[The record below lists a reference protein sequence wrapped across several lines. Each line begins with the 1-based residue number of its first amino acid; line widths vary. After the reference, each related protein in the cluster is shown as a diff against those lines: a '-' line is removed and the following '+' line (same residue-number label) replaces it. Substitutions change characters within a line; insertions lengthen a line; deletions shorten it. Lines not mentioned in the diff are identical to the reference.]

1 MAYNKSIAE
10 DVLKHADIVQVIS
23 SYLPLIK
30 QGKNYKAVCPFHD
43 DTNPSL
49 VVSPE
54 KQFFKCFV
62 CGTSGTAISFVQKY
76 EKCSYGEAIKKVAD
90 IMNYHPEGLDSIGKA
105 KKVDERK
112 ESILRCLHDLSLY
125 YQFAINTPEGKEGLD
140 YFEKRKLDVSIRNKY
155 KLGYAYKDGKATIA
169 FLQKK
174 GHSIKTIEDTG
185 VAKMI
190 TSGVYA
196 DMNEGRVVFP
206 ICDIDGN
213 VVGFSARRLGED
225 NTPKYMNTPET
236 YLFHKSSNLYN
247 IHIAK
252 DAAKLKGYVY
262 ICEGFMDVYALS
274 KIGIDAAVAIMGTA
288 LTSEHIQIL
297 RSLNAEIRLCLDGDL
312 PGQSA
317 MMKIAKMLSQ
327 AGLQYRV
334 VDNQGS
340 TKDPDE
346 ILNEDGKEAL
356 EEYLNKLISQV
367 DFALNYYLR
376 SNPLKTVEEKK
387 NLIREFLPIL
397 SRINSQIELD
407 TYLRKLEKITG
418 FDIDSIRTLV
428 KRARLSN
435 ADDSVS
441 SSTREIVEDFHP
453 ERKAL
458 QKLLTAERE
467 LLYQMTQNK
476 SAVSFYE
483 QKVPGFYDDFYRTI
497 ANFVVE
503 YAATHD
509 MMDDSGLLAL
519 LESSDLE
526 NKEKIINDLISI
538 YMETHPQKC
547 SDELLD
553 NLLETILD
561 ERKRISDEDVLNQS
575 LEGKSEL
582 EKARI
587 ISEYNRR
594 IMSKKDKEKD
604 KDE

>member
-1 MAYNKSIAE
+1 MAFNKSIAE

-76 EKCSYGEAIKKVAD
+76 EKISYGEAIKKVCD
-90 IMNYHPEGLDSIGKA
+90 IVNYHPEGLDTIAKP

-112 ESILRCLHDLSLY
+112 ESLLKCLHDLSLY
-125 YQFAINTPEGKEGLD
+125 YQFALNTPEGKEGLD
-140 YFEKRKLDVSIRNKY
+140 YFESRKLDAPLRNKY
-155 KLGYAYKDGKATIA
+155 KLGYAYKDGKATINY
-169 FLQKK
+169 LQKK

-190 TSGVYA
+190 SVGNYA
-196 DMNEGRVVFP
+196 DMNEGRVIFP

-213 VVGFSARRLGED
+213 VVGFSARRLKND
-225 NTPKYMNTPET
+225 DTAKYMNTPET

-252 DAAKLKGYVY
+252 DAAKLKGYIYV
-262 ICEGFMDVYALS
+262 CEGFMDVYALA

-288 LTSEHIQIL
+288 LTNEHIQIL
-297 RSLNAEIRLCLDGDL
+297 RSLNVEIRLCLDGDL

-317 MMKIAKMLSQ
+317 MMKIAKMLSK
-327 AGLQYRV
+327 AGLNYRV

-340 TKDPDE
+340 SKDPDE

-356 EEYLNKLISQV
+356 EEYLNKLVSNV

-376 SNPLKTVEEKK
+376 TNPLKTVEEKK
-387 NLIREFLPIL
+387 TLIKEFLPIL
-397 SRINSQIELD
+397 SKINSQIELD

-418 FDIDSIRTLV
+418 FDVDSIRSVV
-428 KRARLSN
+428 KKARLST
-435 ADDSVS
+435 ADDSARV
-441 SSTREIVEDFHP
+441 TEQVMEDYHP
-453 ERKAL
+453 EKKAL

-476 SAVSFYE
+476 AAVAFYE
-483 QKVPGFYDDFYRTI
+483 QKAPGFYDDLYRTI

-503 YAATHD
+503 YAATHE
-509 MMDDSGLLAL
+509 MMEDAGLLSL
-519 LESSDLE
+519 LEMSDLE
-526 NKEKIINDLISI
+526 NKEKIIRDLVAI
-538 YMETHPQKC
+538 YSETHPQEC
-547 SDELLD
+547 SEELLN
-553 NLLETILD
+553 NLLETIMS
-561 ERKRISDEDVLNQS
+561 ERKRISEEDVLSQS

-587 ISEYNRR
+587 INEFNRR
-594 IMSKKDKEKD
+594 MVSKK
-604 KDE
+604 

>member
-76 EKCSYGEAIKKVAD
+76 EKMSYGEAIKKVAD
-90 IMNYHPEGLDSIGKA
+90 IVGYHPEGLDSIA
-105 KKVDERK
+105 RPKKVDERR
-112 ESILRCLHDLSLY
+112 ESLLKCLHDLSLY
-125 YQFAINTPEGKEGLD
+125 YQFALNTPEGKEGLD
-140 YFEKRKLDVSIRNKY
+140 YFESRKLDAPIRNKY
-155 KLGYAYKDGKATIA
+155 KLGYAYKDGKATINY
-169 FLQKK
+169 LQKK

-185 VAKMI
+185 IAKMI
-190 TSGVYA
+190 SVGNYA

-213 VVGFSARRLGED
+213 VIGFSARRLVND
-225 NTPKYMNTPET
+225 DTAKYMNTPES

-252 DAAKLKGYVY
+252 DAAKLKGYIY

-288 LTSEHIQIL
+288 LTNEHIQIL
-297 RSLNAEIRLCLDGDL
+297 RGLNVEIRLCLDGDL

-317 MMKIAKMLSQ
+317 MMKISKVLTK
-327 AGLQYRV
+327 AGLKYRI

-356 EEYLNKLISQV
+356 EEYLNKLTTQAE
-367 DFALNYYLR
+367 FALNYYLR
-376 SNPLKTVEEKK
+376 SNPLKTVDEKK
-387 NLIREFLPIL
+387 ALIKEFLPIL
-397 SRINSQIELD
+397 SKINSQIELD

-418 FDIDSIRTLV
+418 FDVESIRGV
-428 KRARLSN
+428 VRKARLST
-435 ADDSVS
+435 ADDSAA
-441 SSTREIVEDFHP
+441 TTTKIIEEYRP
-453 ERKAL
+453 ENKEL

-476 SAVSFYE
+476 SAVGFYE
-483 QKVPGFYDDFYRTI
+483 DKTPGFYDDVYRTI
-497 ANFVVE
+497 ANFVIE
-503 YAATHD
+503 YAASHD
-509 MMDDSGLLAL
+509 MMDDIGLMSL

-526 NKEKIINDLISI
+526 NKEKIIRDLVSI
-538 YMETHPQKC
+538 YSETHPQEC
-547 SDELLD
+547 TDELLN
-553 NLLETILD
+553 NLLDTIVN
-561 ERKRISDEDVLNQS
+561 ERKRISEEDVLSQS

-587 ISEYNRR
+587 ISEFNRR
-594 IMSKKDKEKD
+594 MIAKK
-604 KDE
+604 

>member
-23 SYLPLIK
+23 SFIPLIK

-76 EKCSYGEAIKKVAD
+76 KKVSYGEAIKIVAD
-90 IMNYHPEGLDSIGKA
+90 IVGYHPEGLDSIAKP
-105 KKVDERK
+105 KKVDEKR
-112 ESILRCLHDLSLY
+112 ESLLKCLHDLSLY
-125 YQFAINTPEGKEGLD
+125 YQFALNTPEGKEGLD
-140 YFEKRKLDVSIRNKY
+140 YFESRHLDAPIRNKY

-169 FLQKK
+169 YLQKK

-185 VAKMI
+185 VAKML
-190 TSGVYA
+190 SVGNYA
-196 DMNEGRVVFP
+196 DMNEGRVIFP

-213 VVGFSARRLGED
+213 VVGFSARRLVD
-225 NTPKYMNTPET
+225 DDTAKYMNTPET

-252 DAAKLKGYVY
+252 DAAKLKGYIY

-274 KIGIDAAVAIMGTA
+274 KIGIDAAVAIMGTS

-297 RSLNAEIRLCLDGDL
+297 RSLNVEIRLCLDGDL

-317 MMKIAKMLSQ
+317 MMKYSKLLSK
-327 AGLQYRV
+327 AGLKYRV

-340 TKDPDE
+340 SKDPDE

-356 EEYLNKLISQV
+356 EAYVNNLISQV
-367 DFALNYYLR
+367 DFALNYYSR
-376 SNPLKTVEEKK
+376 SNPLKTIDEKK
-387 NLIREFLPIL
+387 ALIKEFLPIL
-397 SRINSQIELD
+397 SKINSQIELD
-407 TYLRKLEKITG
+407 TYIRKLARITG
-418 FDIDSIRTLV
+418 FDVESIRGVVRRT
-428 KRARLSN
+428 RLST
-435 ADDSVS
+435 ADDNVVA
-441 SSTREIVEDFHP
+441 TTKIMEEYRP
-453 ERKAL
+453 ENKEL

-483 QKVPGFYDDFYRTI
+483 EKTPGFYDDIYRTI
-497 ANFVVE
+497 ANFVIE
-503 YAATHD
+503 YAANHE
-509 MMDDSGLLAL
+509 MMDDAGLLAL

-526 NKEKIINDLISI
+526 NKERIIRDLVNI
-538 YMETHPQKC
+538 YSETHPKIC
-547 SDELLD
+547 TDELLN
-553 NLLETILD
+553 NLLETIED
-561 ERKRISDEDVLNQS
+561 ERKRISDEDVLSQS

-587 ISEYNRR
+587 INEFNRR
-594 IMSKKDKEKD
+594 MVSKK
-604 KDE
+604 

>member
-23 SYLPLIK
+23 SYLPLVK

-76 EKCSYGEAIKKVAD
+76 EKISYGEAIKKVAD
-90 IMNYHPEGLDSIGKA
+90 IMNYHPEGLESIAKP

-112 ESILRCLHDLSLY
+112 EALLKCLHDLSLY
-125 YQFAINTPEGKEGLD
+125 YQFALNTPEGKEGLE
-140 YFEKRKLDVSIRNKY
+140 YLESRKLDVALRNKY
-155 KLGYAYKDGKATIA
+155 KLGYAYKDGKSTIN

-185 VAKMI
+185 ISKMI
-190 TSGVYA
+190 SNGVYA

-213 VVGFSARRLGED
+213 VVGFSARRLVND
-225 NTPKYMNTPET
+225 DTAKYMNTPET

-252 DAAKLKGYVY
+252 DAAKLKGYIY
-262 ICEGFMDVYALS
+262 ICEGFMDVYALAR
-274 KIGIDAAVAIMGTA
+274 IGIDAAVAIMGTA
-288 LTSEHIQIL
+288 LTNEHIQIL
-297 RSLNAEIRLCLDGDL
+297 RSLNVEIRLCLDGDL
-312 PGQSA
+312 PGQTA
-317 MMKIAKMLSQ
+317 MMKISRMLSK
-327 AGLQYRV
+327 AGLNYCV

-356 EEYLNKLISQV
+356 EEYLNKLLPQA

-376 SNPLKTVEEKK
+376 SNPLKTMEEKK
-387 NLIREFLPIL
+387 TLIKEFLPFL
-397 SRINSQIELD
+397 VRINSQIELD

-418 FDIDSIRTLV
+418 FDIESIRNLV
-428 KRARLSN
+428 RKARM
-435 ADDSVS
+435 S
-441 SSTREIVEDFHP
+441 SEGDAVASTKEIIETFHP

-467 LLYQMTQNK
+467 LLYQMSQNK
-476 SAVSFYE
+476 SAVAFYE
-483 QKVPGFYDDFYRTI
+483 QKVPGFYDDIYRTI
-497 ANFVVE
+497 ANYIVE

-509 MMDDSGLLAL
+509 MMDDSGLISL
-519 LESSDLE
+519 LEESDLE
-526 NKEKIINDLISI
+526 NKERIINDLVAI
-538 YMETHPQKC
+538 YMETHPSEC
-547 SDELLD
+547 TEELLN
-553 NLLETILD
+553 NLLETILS

-587 ISEYNRR
+587 ISDFNRR
-594 IMSKKDKEKD
+594 MLSKKDPDK
-604 KDE
+604 KDED

>member
-23 SYLPLIK
+23 SFIPLIK

-76 EKCSYGEAIKKVAD
+76 KKVSYGEAIKIVAD
-90 IMNYHPEGLDSIGKA
+90 IVGYHPEGLDSIAKP
-105 KKVDERK
+105 KKVDEKR
-112 ESILRCLHDLSLY
+112 ESLLKCLHDLSLY
-125 YQFAINTPEGKEGLD
+125 YQFALNTPEGKEGLD
-140 YFEKRKLDVSIRNKY
+140 YFESRHLDAPIRNKY

-169 FLQKK
+169 YLQKK

-185 VAKMI
+185 VAKML
-190 TSGVYA
+190 SVGNYA
-196 DMNEGRVVFP
+196 DMNEGRVIFP

-213 VVGFSARRLGED
+213 VVGFSARRLVD
-225 NTPKYMNTPET
+225 DDTAKYMNTPET

-252 DAAKLKGYVY
+252 DAAKLKGYIY

-274 KIGIDAAVAIMGTA
+274 KIGIDAAVAIMGTS
-288 LTSEHIQIL
+288 LTNEHIQIL
-297 RSLNAEIRLCLDGDL
+297 RSLNVEIRLCLDGDL

-317 MMKIAKMLSQ
+317 MMKYSKLLSK
-327 AGLQYRV
+327 AGLKYRV

-340 TKDPDE
+340 SKDPDE

-356 EEYLNKLISQV
+356 EAYVNNLISQV
-367 DFALNYYLR
+367 DFALNYYSR
-376 SNPLKTVEEKK
+376 SNPLKTIDEKK
-387 NLIREFLPIL
+387 ALIKEFLPIL
-397 SRINSQIELD
+397 SKINSQIELD
-407 TYLRKLEKITG
+407 TYIRKLARITG
-418 FDIDSIRTLV
+418 FDVESIRGVVRRT
-428 KRARLSN
+428 RLST
-435 ADDSVS
+435 ADDNVVA
-441 SSTREIVEDFHP
+441 TTKIMEEYRP
-453 ERKAL
+453 ENKEL

-483 QKVPGFYDDFYRTI
+483 AKTPGFYDDIYRTI
-497 ANFVVE
+497 ANFVIE
-503 YAATHD
+503 YAANHE
-509 MMDDSGLLAL
+509 MMDDAGLLAL

-526 NKEKIINDLISI
+526 NKERIIRDLVNI
-538 YMETHPQKC
+538 YSETHPKIC
-547 SDELLD
+547 TDELLN
-553 NLLETILD
+553 NLLETIED
-561 ERKRISDEDVLNQS
+561 ERKRISDEDVLSQS

-587 ISEYNRR
+587 INEFNRR
-594 IMSKKDKEKD
+594 MISKK
-604 KDE
+604 

>member
-76 EKCSYGEAIKKVAD
+76 EKCSYGEAIKKVCD
-90 IMNYHPEGLDSIGKA
+90 IINYHPEGLESIA
-105 KKVDERK
+105 RPKKVDERK
-112 ESILRCLHDLSLY
+112 ESLIKCLHDLSLY
-125 YQFAINTPEGKEGLD
+125 YQFALNTPEGKEGLD
-140 YFEKRKLDVSIRNKY
+140 YFESRKLDAPIRNKY
-155 KLGYAYKDGKATIA
+155 KLGYAYKDGKATINY
-169 FLQKK
+169 LQKK

-185 VAKMI
+185 VAKML
-190 TSGVYA
+190 SVGNYA

-213 VVGFSARRLGED
+213 VVGFSARRLQND
-225 NTPKYMNTPET
+225 DTAKYMNTPET

-252 DAAKLKGYVY
+252 DAAKLKGYIY
-262 ICEGFMDVYALS
+262 ICEGFMDVFALS

-288 LTSEHIQIL
+288 LTNEHIQIL
-297 RSLNAEIRLCLDGDL
+297 RSLNVEIRLCLDGDL
-312 PGQSA
+312 AGQSA
-317 MMKIAKMLSQ
+317 MMKISKALSK
-327 AGLQYRV
+327 AGLKYRV

-340 TKDPDE
+340 SKDPDE

-356 EEYLNKLISQV
+356 EDYLNKLVSQV
-367 DFALNYYLR
+367 DFALNYYSR
-376 SNPLKTVEEKK
+376 TNPLKTIDEKK
-387 NLIREFLPIL
+387 ALIREFLPIL
-397 SRINSQIELD
+397 SKINSQIELD

-418 FDIDSIRTLV
+418 FDVESIRSV
-428 KRARLSN
+428 VRRARLST
-435 ADDSVS
+435 ADDNVQ
-441 SSTREIVEDFHP
+441 VADQVMEDYHP
-453 ERKAL
+453 EKKEL
-458 QKLLTAERE
+458 QRLLTAERE
-467 LLYQMTQNK
+467 LLYQMTKNK
-476 SAVSFYE
+476 AAVAFYE
-483 QKVPGFYDDFYRTI
+483 EKVPGFYDDFYRTV

-503 YAATHD
+503 YAANHE
-509 MMDDSGLLAL
+509 MMDDVGLLSL

-526 NKEKIINDLISI
+526 NKEKIVRDLVSI
-538 YMETHPQKC
+538 YSETHPQEC
-547 SDELLD
+547 TEELLN
-553 NLLETILD
+553 NLLDTIVS
-561 ERKRISDEDVLNQS
+561 ERKRISEEDVLSQS

-587 ISEYNRR
+587 INEFNRR
-594 IMSKKDKEKD
+594 MVAKK
-604 KDE
+604 

>member
-76 EKCSYGEAIKKVAD
+76 EKMSYGEAIKKVAD
-90 IMNYHPEGLDSIGKA
+90 IVGYHPEGLDSIA
-105 KKVDERK
+105 RPKKVDERR
-112 ESILRCLHDLSLY
+112 ESLLKCLHDLSLY
-125 YQFAINTPEGKEGLD
+125 YQFALNTPEGKEGLD
-140 YFEKRKLDVSIRNKY
+140 YFESRKLDAPIRNKY
-155 KLGYAYKDGKATIA
+155 KLGYAYKDGKATINY
-169 FLQKK
+169 LQKK

-185 VAKMI
+185 IAKMI
-190 TSGVYA
+190 SVGNYA

-213 VVGFSARRLGED
+213 VIGFSARRLVND
-225 NTPKYMNTPET
+225 DTAKYMNTPES

-252 DAAKLKGYVY
+252 DAAKLKGYIY

-288 LTSEHIQIL
+288 LTNEHIQIL
-297 RSLNAEIRLCLDGDL
+297 RGLNVEIRLCLDGDL

-317 MMKIAKMLSQ
+317 MMKISKALTK
-327 AGLQYRV
+327 AGLKYRI

-356 EEYLNKLISQV
+356 EEYLNKLTTQAE
-367 DFALNYYLR
+367 FALNYYLR
-376 SNPLKTVEEKK
+376 SNPLKTVDEKK
-387 NLIREFLPIL
+387 ALIKEFLPIL
-397 SRINSQIELD
+397 SKINSQIELD

-418 FDIDSIRTLV
+418 FDVESIRGV
-428 KRARLSN
+428 VRKARLST
-435 ADDSVS
+435 ADDSAA
-441 SSTREIVEDFHP
+441 TTTKIIEEYRP
-453 ERKAL
+453 ENKEL

-476 SAVSFYE
+476 SAVGFYE
-483 QKVPGFYDDFYRTI
+483 DKTPGFYDDVYRTI
-497 ANFVVE
+497 ANFVIE
-503 YAATHD
+503 YAASHD
-509 MMDDSGLLAL
+509 MMDDIGLMSL

-526 NKEKIINDLISI
+526 NKEKIIRDLVSI
-538 YMETHPQKC
+538 YSETHPQEC
-547 SDELLD
+547 TDELLN
-553 NLLETILD
+553 NLLDTIVN
-561 ERKRISDEDVLNQS
+561 ERKRISEEDVLSQS

-587 ISEYNRR
+587 ISEFNRR
-594 IMSKKDKEKD
+594 MIAKK
-604 KDE
+604 

>member
-76 EKCSYGEAIKKVAD
+76 EKISYGEAIKKVAD
-90 IMNYHPEGLDSIGKA
+90 IVGYHPEGLDSIA
-105 KKVDERK
+105 RPKKIDERR
-112 ESILRCLHDLSLY
+112 ESLLKCLHDLSLY
-125 YQFAINTPEGKEGLD
+125 YQFALNTPEGKEGLD
-140 YFEKRKLDVSIRNKY
+140 YFESRKLDAPIRNKY
-155 KLGYAYKDGKATIA
+155 KLGYAYKDGKATINY
-169 FLQKK
+169 LQKK

-190 TSGVYA
+190 SVGNYA

-213 VVGFSARRLGED
+213 VIGFSARRLVND
-225 NTPKYMNTPET
+225 DTAKYMNTPES

-252 DAAKLKGYVY
+252 DAAKLKGYIY

-288 LTSEHIQIL
+288 LTNEHIQIL
-297 RSLNAEIRLCLDGDL
+297 RGLNVEIRLCLDGDL

-317 MMKIAKMLSQ
+317 MMKISKALTK
-327 AGLQYRV
+327 AGLKYRI

-356 EEYLNKLISQV
+356 EEYLNKLTTQAE
-367 DFALNYYLR
+367 FALNYYLR
-376 SNPLKTVEEKK
+376 SNPLKTVDEKK
-387 NLIREFLPIL
+387 ALIKEFLPIL
-397 SRINSQIELD
+397 SKINSQIELD

-418 FDIDSIRTLV
+418 FDVESIRGV
-428 KRARLSN
+428 VRKARLST
-435 ADDSVS
+435 ADDSAA
-441 SSTREIVEDFHP
+441 TTTKIIEEYRP
-453 ERKAL
+453 ENKEL

-476 SAVSFYE
+476 SAVDFYE
-483 QKVPGFYDDFYRTI
+483 DKTPGFYDDVYRTI
-497 ANFVVE
+497 ANFVIE
-503 YAATHD
+503 YAASHD
-509 MMDDSGLLAL
+509 MMDDIGLMSL

-526 NKEKIINDLISI
+526 NKEKIIRDLVSI
-538 YMETHPQKC
+538 YSETHPQEC
-547 SDELLD
+547 TDELLN
-553 NLLETILD
+553 NLLDTIVN
-561 ERKRISDEDVLNQS
+561 ERKRISEEDVLSQS

-587 ISEYNRR
+587 ISEFNRR
-594 IMSKKDKEKD
+594 MIAKK
-604 KDE
+604 

>member
-1 MAYNKSIAE
+1 MAFNKSIAE
-10 DVLKHADIVQVIS
+10 DVLKHADIVQVVS

-62 CGTSGTAISFVQKY
+62 CGTSGTAISFVQKI
-76 EKCSYGEAIKKVAD
+76 EKISYGEAIKKVCD
-90 IMNYHPEGLDSIGKA
+90 IINYHPEGLETIA
-105 KKVDERK
+105 RPKKVDERK
-112 ESILRCLHDLSLY
+112 ESLLKCLHDLSLY
-125 YQFAINTPEGKEGLD
+125 YQFALNTPEGKEGLD
-140 YFEKRKLDVSIRNKY
+140 YFESRKLDAPLRNKY
-155 KLGYAYKDGKATIA
+155 KLGYAYKDGKATINY
-169 FLQKK
+169 LQKK

-185 VAKMI
+185 IAKMI
-190 TSGVYA
+190 STGNYA

-213 VVGFSARRLGED
+213 VIGFSARRLVND
-225 NTPKYMNTPET
+225 NTAKYMNTPET

-252 DAAKLKGYVY
+252 DAAKLRGYIYV
-262 ICEGFMDVYALS
+262 CEGFMDVYALS

-297 RSLNAEIRLCLDGDL
+297 RSLNVEIRLCLDGDL

-317 MMKIAKMLSQ
+317 MMKISKMFSK
-327 AGLQYRV
+327 AGLNYRI

-340 TKDPDE
+340 SKDPDE
-346 ILNEDGKEAL
+346 ILNDDGREAL

-376 SNPLKTVEEKK
+376 SNPLKTIDEKK
-387 NLIREFLPIL
+387 MLIKEFLPIL
-397 SRINSQIELD
+397 SKINSQIELD

-418 FDIDSIRTLV
+418 FDVESIRSLV
-428 KRARLSN
+428 MRARLST
-435 ADDSVS
+435 ADDSVQV
-441 SSTREIVEDFHP
+441 TNQMMEDYHP
-453 ERKAL
+453 EKKAL

-476 SAVSFYE
+476 AAVTFYE
-483 QKVPGFYDDFYRTI
+483 KKSPGFYDDLYRTV
-497 ANFVVE
+497 ANFVIE
-503 YAATHD
+503 YASDHEE
-509 MMDDSGLLAL
+509 MSESGLMSL
-519 LESSDLE
+519 LESSELE
-526 NKEKIINDLISI
+526 NKDKVIRDLTALFTEI
-538 YMETHPQKC
+538 HPQNC
-547 SDELLD
+547 SEELLN
-553 NLLETILD
+553 NLLETIED
-561 ERKRISDEDVLNQS
+561 ERKRISEEDVLSQS

-587 ISEYNRR
+587 ISEFNRR
-594 IMSKKDKEKD
+594 MVSKK
-604 KDE
+604 

>member
-1 MAYNKSIAE
+1 MAFNKSLAE

-76 EKCSYGEAIKKVAD
+76 EKISYGEAIKKVCD
-90 IMNYHPEGLDSIGKA
+90 IVNYHPEGLDTIAKP

-112 ESILRCLHDLSLY
+112 ESLVKCLHDLSLY
-125 YQFAINTPEGKEGLD
+125 YQFALNTPEGKEGLE
-140 YFEKRKLDVSIRNKY
+140 YFESRKLDAPLRNKY
-155 KLGYAYKDGKATIA
+155 KLGYAYKDGKATINY
-169 FLQKK
+169 LQKK

-190 TSGVYA
+190 SVGNYA

-213 VVGFSARRLGED
+213 VVGFSARRLKND
-225 NTPKYMNTPET
+225 DTAKYMNTPET

-252 DAAKLKGYVY
+252 DAAKLKGYIYV
-262 ICEGFMDVYALS
+262 CEGFMDVYALA

-288 LTSEHIQIL
+288 LTNEHIQIL
-297 RSLNAEIRLCLDGDL
+297 RSLNVEIRLCLDGDL

-317 MMKIAKMLSQ
+317 MMKIAKMLSK
-327 AGLQYRV
+327 AGLNYRV

-340 TKDPDE
+340 SKDPDE

-356 EEYLNKLISQV
+356 EEYLNKLVSNV

-376 SNPLKTVEEKK
+376 TNPLKTVEEKK
-387 NLIREFLPIL
+387 ILIKEFLPIL
-397 SRINSQIELD
+397 SKINSQIELD

-418 FDIDSIRTLV
+418 FDVDSIRSVV
-428 KRARLSN
+428 KKARLST
-435 ADDSVS
+435 ADDSARV
-441 SSTREIVEDFHP
+441 TEQVMEDYHP
-453 ERKAL
+453 EKKAL

-476 SAVSFYE
+476 AAVAFYE
-483 QKVPGFYDDFYRTI
+483 QKAPGFYDDLYRTI

-503 YAATHD
+503 YAATHE
-509 MMDDSGLLAL
+509 MMEDAGLLSL
-519 LESSDLE
+519 LEMSDLE
-526 NKEKIINDLISI
+526 NKEKIIRDLVAI
-538 YMETHPQKC
+538 YSETHPQEC
-547 SDELLD
+547 SEELLN
-553 NLLETILD
+553 NLLETIMS
-561 ERKRISDEDVLNQS
+561 ERKRISEEDVLSQS

-587 ISEYNRR
+587 INEFNRR
-594 IMSKKDKEKD
+594 MVSKK
-604 KDE
+604 

>member
-1 MAYNKSIAE
+1 MAYNNSIAE

-62 CGTSGTAISFVQKY
+62 CGTGGTAISFVQKY
-76 EKCSYGEAIKKVAD
+76 DKCSYGEAIKKVAE
-90 IMNYHPEGLDSIGKA
+90 IMNYHPEGLDAISKP
-105 KKVDERK
+105 KKVDEK
-112 ESILRCLHDLSLY
+112 KQAIFKCLHDLTLY
-125 YQFAINTPEGKEGLD
+125 YQFALGTPEGKEGLE
-140 YFEKRKLDVSIRNKY
+140 YFENRKLDASLRNKY

-174 GHSIKTIEDTG
+174 GNSIKTIEDAG
-185 VAKMI
+185 IAKMV
-190 TSGVYA
+190 SNGVYA
-196 DMNEGRVVFP
+196 DVNEGRVIFP

-213 VVGFSARRLGED
+213 VIGFSARRMVD
-225 NTPKYMNTPET
+225 DDTPKYMNTRET
-236 YLFHKSSNLYN
+236 YVFHKTSNLYN

-252 DAAKLKGYVY
+252 EAAKLKGYIYV
-262 ICEGFMDVYALS
+262 CEGFMDVYALS

-312 PGQSA
+312 PGQNA
-317 MMKIAKMLSQ
+317 MMKISKEFSK
-327 AGLQYRV
+327 AGLKYRV

-340 TKDPDE
+340 TRDPDE

-356 EEYLNKLISQV
+356 EEYLNKLLPHV

-376 SNPLKTVEEKK
+376 SNPLKTIEEKR
-387 NLIREFLPIL
+387 NLIKEFLPFLIG
-397 SRINSQIELD
+397 IDSQIVFD
-407 TYLRKLEKITG
+407 TYIRKLGSITG
-418 FDIDSIRTLV
+418 FDPEDIRSVV
-428 KRARLSN
+428 KRARSKLNGEEATSYKE
-435 ADDSVS
+435 V
-441 SSTREIVEDFHP
+441 IEDFHP

-467 LLYQMTQNK
+467 LLYQMSQNK
-476 SAVSFYE
+476 SAVAFYE
-483 QKVPGFYDDFYRTI
+483 QKVPGFYDDIYRTI
-497 ANFVVE
+497 ANFIIE
-503 YAATHD
+503 YASTHD
-509 MMDDSGLLAL
+509 TMNDTGLMML
-519 LESSDLE
+519 LEESDLE
-526 NKEKIINDLISI
+526 NKQKIINDLIAI
-538 YMETHPQKC
+538 YMETHPGEC
-547 SDELLD
+547 TEELLN

-561 ERKRISDEDVLNQS
+561 ERKRISEEDVLNQS

-587 ISEYNRR
+587 ISDFNRR
-594 IMSKKDKEKD
+594 MMSKNNVDDDDDEK
-604 KDE
+604 